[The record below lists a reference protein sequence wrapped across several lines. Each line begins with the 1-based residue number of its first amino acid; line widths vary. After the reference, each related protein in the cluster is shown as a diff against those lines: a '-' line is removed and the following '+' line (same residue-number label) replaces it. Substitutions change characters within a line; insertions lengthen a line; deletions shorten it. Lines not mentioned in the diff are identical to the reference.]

1 MSTRIN
7 VMNLKL
13 IKVNKKYHLVKVE
26 FDQAQQPKFEE
37 KKGKNYVEFG
47 AKNNYSNYLIELFG
61 ESPKHGAI
69 VKGKVNYIYGK
80 GFEDIQ
86 KNANTQGETWNQIL
100 KRSVLDDELHGGYYL
115 QVIYNTLG
123 NIADIYH
130 IEFQK
135 VRASKDL
142 SKFYIK
148 DDWTLSDF
156 KEQAREYNAF
166 DPSNP
171 TGAQILFVKQ
181 YNPKSDVY
189 PLPSYFQGLNYIES
203 DIQVSRHIL
212 GNAKHNFVATKL
224 INFNNG
230 LPQEEEQAEVE
241 RDLKNKFSNSEG
253 DRVVIAFNP
262 SKENAI
268 DIVDLGETSL
278 TKEDFTNVNNLI
290 QQEIFASHQVTS
302 PSLFGIKTEGQLG
315 GRSEI
320 RDAYQI
326 FANTYVNERQQAH
339 EEIFS
344 KLMNLAG
351 IPGEHTITPVEPL
364 GFEFGENI
372 MSLNMTK
379 DEIRE
384 KMGLEKLDP
393 SIKTQAQITSDNIN
407 ALSPLVAN
415 KVLESMTPDEIR
427 SLAGLIPKDA
437 TMDAS
442 GNVITSQPVA
452 AANDSIK
459 NLSGRQYQNVMRI
472 VRQFGNGKINK
483 QQAALMLKSG
493 FGFSDADVDT
503 FLGIDDDPATEEA
516 FADMQDDLLLNMFGA
531 CGDDVNAFDVV
542 STHEAKNFE
551 QFADVEI
558 DTLKA
563 NILDLISKDKRITP
577 EVMATVLKRDLAV
590 INTTL
595 EALKLEGYLTVEGTV
610 MNILSPKYK
619 PQERALVEP
628 LRDILGGNKST
639 TTEVLLRYTY
649 AGPKDD
655 KNRPFCARLLQLAE
669 TKLWSRVDIE
679 NISERLGYSV
689 WDRRG
694 GWFTQPNGTHRP
706 YCRHRWQVKIVTRK
720 K

>member
-1 MSTRIN
+1 
-7 VMNLKL
+7 MNLKL
-13 IKVNKKYHLVKVE
+13 IKVNKQYHLVKVE

-130 IEFQK
+130 IDFQK
-135 VRASKDL
+135 VRVSKDL
-142 SKFYIK
+142 KKFYIK
-148 DDWTLSDF
+148 DDWNLSDF
-156 KEQAREYNAF
+156 KEKAREYAAF
-166 DPSNP
+166 NPSNP
-171 TGAQILFVKQ
+171 VGAQILFVKQ

-241 RDLKNKFSNSEG
+241 SDLKKKFSNHDG

-262 SKENAI
+262 SKENSI
-268 DIVDLGETSL
+268 DIVNLGETSL
-278 TKEDFTNVNNLI
+278 TKEDFTNINNLI
-290 QQEIFASHQVTS
+290 QQEIFSSHQITS
-302 PSLFGIKTEGQLG
+302 PMLFGIKTEGQLG

-326 FANTYVNERQQAH
+326 FSNTYVNERQQAH
-339 EEIFS
+339 EEIFT

-351 IPGEHTITPVEPL
+351 IQGEHKITPVEPL
-364 GFEFGENI
+364 GFEFGEQI
-372 MSLNMTK
+372 MSANMTRN
-379 DEIRE
+379 EIRE
-384 KMGLEKLDP
+384 KLGLAPEGIQQVP
-393 SIKTQAQITSDNIN
+393 
-407 ALSPLVAN
+407 
-415 KVLESMTPDEIR
+415 
-427 SLAGLIPKDA
+427 G
-437 TMDAS
+437 
-442 GNVITSQPVA
+442 SQPIA

-472 VRQFGNGKINK
+472 VRQFSNGKINK

-503 FLGIDDDPATEEA
+503 FLGVDDDPATEAA
-516 FADMQDDLLLNMFGA
+516 FADMQDDLLLNEFSK
-531 CGDDVNAFDVV
+531 CGDDINFFDVV
-542 STHEAKNFE
+542 STHDAKNFE
-551 QFADVEI
+551 QFADAEL

-577 EVMATVLKRDLAV
+577 EVMATVLKRDLDV
-590 INTTL
+590 INAAL

-619 PQERALVEP
+619 PQERKLVEP
-628 LRDILGGNKST
+628 LKDILGGNKST

-655 KNRPFCARLLQLAE
+655 KNRPFCARMLQLAE

-706 YCRHRWQVKIVTRK
+706 YCRHRWQVKVVTRK